1 MGHTAAPEMKTNETS
16 TTTVQIK
23 GEERICELSLDQY
36 TLSEMWELWRANPR
50 QRARPPKEKC
60 PPQAQGWGAIPSYY
74 RPAETQGVQAPNN
87 STEGKGR
94 KTFCA
99 AKHKMEA
106 NILSDSQRTMS
117 VTNYTTLTLG
127 PDTFLKSL

>member
-1 MGHTAAPEMKTNETS
+1 MGHTAAPEMKMNETS

-36 TLSEMWELWRANPR
+36 TLSEMWELWRANPW
-50 QRARPPKEKC
+50 QRARPPEGER
-60 PPQAQGWGAIPSYY
+60 PQAQGWGAIPSSSY
-74 RPAETQGVQAPNN
+74 RPAETQGVQDPNN

-117 VTNYTTLTLG
+117 VTNYTTLSLWPG
-127 PDTFLKSL
+127 TFLKSL